1 MNDNRLDNVHNAN
14 SNYINKSDN
23 SVLPLM
29 SLRGLVVYPNTEVTF
44 DVGRRASIAAVNE
57 AIRRTL

>member
-1 MNDNRLDNVHNAN
+1 
-14 SNYINKSDN
+14 
-23 SVLPLM
+23 M

-57 AIRRTL
+57 AIGGTL